1 MFTGTRMRDLTL
13 HTVCADTHDEDYSS
27 DECYS
32 SSSISLLFFFFFL
45 HNFSFSFSSSVCYCS
60 ITLQKKRC

>member
-13 HTVCADTHDEDYSS
+13 HTVCADIHDEDYSS

-32 SSSISLLFFFFFL
+32 SSSISLLFFCITSVFL
-45 HNFSFSFSSSVCYCS
+45 FLLRFVIVALHCK
-60 ITLQKKRC
+60 KKRC